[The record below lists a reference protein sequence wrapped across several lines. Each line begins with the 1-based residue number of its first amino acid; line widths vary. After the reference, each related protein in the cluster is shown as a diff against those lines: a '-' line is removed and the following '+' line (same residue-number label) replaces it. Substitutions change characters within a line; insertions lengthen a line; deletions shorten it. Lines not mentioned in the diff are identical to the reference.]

1 MTDSKPSGAI
11 MAWGDYGPDSI
22 TGQWSANTY
31 DREDA
36 VEYVPAGSI
45 WIKPLIWEL
54 SNARSIVGTYNI
66 GRIGGEWWVRL
77 RDCEIAEGHAPSF
90 EAAEIAAKAAAQSDH
105 DARVRSVLVLDARAA
120 LAALVQP

>member
-1 MTDSKPSGAI
+1 MTDSKPHKTI
-11 MAWGDYGPDSI
+11 MAWGDYGPESV

-45 WIKPLIWEL
+45 GIKPLTWEL

-66 GRIGGEWWVRL
+66 GRVGGEWWVRL
-77 RDCEIAEGHAPSF
+77 RDCEIADGHASSF
-90 EAAEIAAKAAAQSDH
+90 EAAEIAAKAAANADYERRILS
-105 DARVRSVLVLDARAA
+105 A
-120 LAALVQP
+120 LAGQP